1 MTTEIDEEPV
11 CRAPVAL
18 IVRLVT
24 AETADVCVVNDEAVT
39 LPTFAEIETVESP
52 DTSCPF
58 SDGTSFSATPDT
70 VEETPLGTPDALAV
84 RAETPDAVEETAL
97 GTPDALAVRAE
108 TPDAVED
115 TPRAPEPLLVRSAVL
130 TTRLDCASREPFAV
144 GKRLH
149 RY

>member
-24 AETADVCVVNDEAVT
+24 AETADVCEVNDEAVT
-39 LPTFAEIETVESP
+39 LPTFAETETEESP

-58 SDGTSFSATPDT
+58 CAGTSFSATPDT
-70 VEETPLGTPDALAV
+70 VEETPLGVPLAL
-84 RAETPDAVEETAL
+84 E
-97 GTPDALAVRAE
+97 VRAE

-130 TTRLDCASREPFAV
+130 TTRLDCASREPFAI

-149 RY
+149 HY